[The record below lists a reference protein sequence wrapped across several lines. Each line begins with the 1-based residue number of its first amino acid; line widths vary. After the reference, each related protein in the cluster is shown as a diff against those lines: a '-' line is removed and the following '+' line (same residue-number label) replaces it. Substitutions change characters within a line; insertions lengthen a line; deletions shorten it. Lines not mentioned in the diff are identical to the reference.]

1 MIKSIKYFEENCIK
15 KFEKLENDFLREP
28 TKIAEYVLS
37 LTDELHNLG
46 LKMIQESLELMDEM
60 LRESLYRKEKWSVES
75 HTRKQLI
82 TSLGAVTFNK
92 TLFVSK
98 ETGKSEYLVDRILGL
113 EKHERM
119 TEDAEAKMYEEAVQT
134 SYRRGGIEASI
145 LSEVS
150 KQTVKNIIHKL
161 EFPENVVTRK
171 DKKVVDYLYIDADE
185 DHVSLQFREKKG
197 DLRIIGENQKN
208 NCLITKLVYV
218 YEGIENESPKSKRH
232 KLIEPY
238 YFCRVCNGKDNDSFW
253 EEIYKYLNDKYDLSK
268 VKKIYLNSD
277 GGSWIKSGMKR
288 LEGITY
294 VLDEYHIEKYLMK
307 LTSHMLDSQSDA
319 RDELRYV
326 IRKKTKTEF
335 NELVDRLETYLK
347 DETGMKRMEE
357 ARKYITSNWTAA
369 KLRLR
374 HRDGVKGCSAEGH
387 VSHILSSR
395 MSSRPMGWSIKGASK
410 MSQMRAYYVN
420 GGDMLELVRYQKKE
434 LPKAAGAEYDIL
446 SSLDII
452 RSEKNRHGQLGK
464 YMERIKNTVP
474 LEIKKKAYFQS
485 HVWSL

>member
-238 YFCRVCNGKDNDSFW
+238 YFCRVCNGKDNESFW
-253 EEIYKYLNDKYDLSK
+253 DEIYKYLNDKYDLSK

-347 DETGMKRMEE
+347 DDTGMKRMEE

-374 HRDGVKGCSAEGH
+374 HKGGVKGCSAEGH

>member
-15 KFEKLENDFLREP
+15 IFEKLENDFLREP
-28 TKIAEYVLS
+28 TKMAEYVLA

-46 LKMIQESLELMDEM
+46 LRMIQESLELMDKM
-60 LRESLYRKEKWSVES
+60 LQESLYRKEKWSVES

-82 TSLGAVTFNK
+82 TSLGTVSFNK

-347 DETGMKRMEE
+347 DDTGMKRMEE

-374 HRDGVKGCSAEGH
+374 HKGGVKGCSAEGH

>member
-1 MIKSIKYFEENCIK
+1 MIESIKYFNEICIK
-15 KFEKLENDFLREP
+15 NFEKLENDFLREP
-28 TKIAEYVLS
+28 IKMAEYVLA

-46 LKMIQESLELMDEM
+46 LKMIQESLEIMDKM
-60 LRESLYRKEKWSVES
+60 LQDSLYRKEKWSIES
-75 HTRKQLI
+75 HTKKQLI
-82 TSLGAVTFNK
+82 TSLGSVIFSK
-92 TLFVSK
+92 TLFTNK
-98 ETGKSEYLVDRILGL
+98 KTGKSEYLVDRILGL

-119 TEDAEAKMYEEAVQT
+119 TDDAVAKMYEEAVQT

-145 LSEVS
+145 MSEVS
-150 KQTVKNIIHKL
+150 KQTVKNKIHKL
-161 EFPENVVTRK
+161 EFPENVVIRK

-197 DLRIIGENQKN
+197 DLRVIGENQKN

-253 EEIYKYLNDKYDLSK
+253 DEIYKYLNDNYDLSK

-288 LEGITY
+288 IEGITY

-347 DETGMKRMEE
+347 DDTGMKRMEE
-357 ARKYITSNWTAA
+357 ARKYITSNWTGA

-374 HRDGVKGCSAEGH
+374 HKDGVKGCSAEGH
-387 VSHILSSR
+387 VSYILSSR
-395 MSSRPMGWSIKGASK
+395 MSSRPMGWSIRGASK
-410 MSQMRAYYVN
+410 MAQMRAYYAN
-420 GGDMLELVRYQKKE
+420 GGNMLELVRYQKRE
-434 LPKAAGAEYDIL
+434 LPKAVGAEYDIL
-446 SSLDII
+446 SSVDII

-464 YMERIKNTVP
+464 YMETLKNTVP

>member
-28 TKIAEYVLS
+28 TKMAEYVLS

-60 LRESLYRKEKWSVES
+60 LQESLYRKEKWNIES
-75 HTRKQLI
+75 HIEKQLI
-82 TSLGAVTFNK
+82 TSLGSVVFNK
-92 TLFVSK
+92 TLFTNK
-98 ETGKSEYLVDRILGL
+98 KTGKSEYLVDRILGL
-113 EKHERM
+113 GKHERM

-134 SYRRGGIEASI
+134 SYRRGGVEASI
-145 LSEVS
+145 MSEVS
-150 KQTVKNIIHKL
+150 KQTVNNKIHKL
-161 EFPENVVTRK
+161 EFPRNQEKTTN
-171 DKKVVDYLYIDADE
+171 KKVVDYLYIDADE

-197 DLRIIGENQKN
+197 DLRVVGDNQKN

-232 KLIEPY
+232 KLREPY
-238 YFCRVCNGKDNDSFW
+238 YFCRVCSGTDNDSFW
-253 EEIYKYLNDKYDLSK
+253 DEIYEYISNKYDLTK
-268 VKKIYLNSD
+268 VKRIYLNSD
-277 GGSWIKSGMKR
+277 GGAWIKSGMKR

-307 LTSHMLDSQSDA
+307 LTSHMLDSQGDA
-319 RDELRYV
+319 RDELRYT
-326 IRKKTKTEF
+326 IRSKTKSEF
-335 NELVDRLETYLK
+335 NELVNRLETYLK
-347 DETGMKRMEE
+347 DDTGMRRMEE
-357 ARKYITSNWTAA
+357 ARNYITSNWTAA

-374 HRDGVKGCSAEGH
+374 HQDGVKGCSAEGH

-410 MSQMRAYYVN
+410 MAQMRAYYVN

-434 LPKAAGAEYDIL
+434 IPKAAGVEYNIL
-446 SSLDII
+446 SSLEVI

-464 YMERIKNTVP
+464 YIETIKNTIP
-474 LEIKKKAYFQS
+474 IEIKKKAYFAS
-485 HVWSL
+485 HIWGL

>member
-15 KFEKLENDFLREP
+15 IFEKLENDFLREP
-28 TKIAEYVLS
+28 TKMAEYVLA

-46 LKMIQESLELMDEM
+46 LRMIQESLELMDKM
-60 LRESLYRKEKWSVES
+60 LEESLYRKEKWSVES

-82 TSLGAVTFNK
+82 TSLGTVSFNK

-98 ETGKSEYLVDRILGL
+98 KTGKSEYLVDRILGL

-150 KQTVKNIIHKL
+150 KQTVKNKIHKL

-347 DETGMKRMEE
+347 DDTGMKRMEE

-374 HRDGVKGCSAEGH
+374 HKDGVKGCSAEGH

>member
-15 KFEKLENDFLREP
+15 IFEKLENDFLREP
-28 TKIAEYVLS
+28 TKMAEYVLA

-46 LKMIQESLELMDEM
+46 LRMIQESLELMDKM
-60 LRESLYRKEKWSVES
+60 LQESLYRKEKWSVES

-82 TSLGAVTFNK
+82 TSLGTVSFNK

-253 EEIYKYLNDKYDLSK
+253 EEIYKYLNDC
-268 VKKIYLNSD
+268 KI
-277 GGSWIKSGMKR
+277 
-288 LEGITY
+288 
-294 VLDEYHIEKYLMK
+294 
-307 LTSHMLDSQSDA
+307 
-319 RDELRYV
+319 
-326 IRKKTKTEF
+326 
-335 NELVDRLETYLK
+335 
-347 DETGMKRMEE
+347 
-357 ARKYITSNWTAA
+357 
-369 KLRLR
+369 
-374 HRDGVKGCSAEGH
+374 
-387 VSHILSSR
+387 
-395 MSSRPMGWSIKGASK
+395 
-410 MSQMRAYYVN
+410 
-420 GGDMLELVRYQKKE
+420 
-434 LPKAAGAEYDIL
+434 
-446 SSLDII
+446 
-452 RSEKNRHGQLGK
+452 
-464 YMERIKNTVP
+464 
-474 LEIKKKAYFQS
+474 
-485 HVWSL
+485 

>member
-1 MIKSIKYFEENCIK
+1 MIKSIKYFNENCIK
-15 KFEKLENDFLREP
+15 NFEKLENDFLREP
-28 TKIAEYVLS
+28 LKMAEYVMA

-46 LKMIQESLELMDEM
+46 LKMIQESLELMDKM
-60 LRESLYRKEKWSVES
+60 LQESLYRKEKWSVES
-75 HTRKQLI
+75 HTEKQLI
-82 TSLGAVTFNK
+82 TSLGSVIFNK
-92 TLFVSK
+92 TLFTNK
-98 ETGKSEYLVDRILGL
+98 KTGKSEYLIDRILGL

-150 KQTVKNIIHKL
+150 KQTVKNKIHKL
-161 EFPENVVTRK
+161 EFPENVVIRK

-197 DLRIIGENQKN
+197 DLRVIGENQKN

-253 EEIYKYLNDKYDLSK
+253 DEIYKYLNDKYDLSK

-277 GGSWIKSGMKR
+277 GGSWIKAGMKR

-335 NELVDRLETYLK
+335 NELVDILETYLK
-347 DETGMKRMEE
+347 DDTGMKRMEE

-374 HRDGVKGCSAEGH
+374 HKDGVKGCSAEGH

-395 MSSRPMGWSIKGASK
+395 MSSRPMGWSVKGASK
-410 MSQMRAYYVN
+410 MAQMRAYYVN
-420 GGDMLELVRYQKKE
+420 GGDMLELVRYQKRE
-434 LPKAAGAEYDIL
+434 LPKAAGAEYNIL
-446 SSLDII
+446 SSVDII

-464 YMERIKNTVP
+464 YMETLKNTVP
-474 LEIKKKAYFQS
+474 LDIKKKAYFQS